1 MNDSKSLVTHYSFAD
16 NYPLGLMGDNLI
28 WLYVFALTVD
38 ETQVQKVDIHPFITK
53 PIEVTIPPMK
63 FFCWLQLCIAKHEL
77 VVDHCQCLF
86 PQMNCFKSS
95 VQHDNK
101 YIGLPYS

>member
-1 MNDSKSLVTHYSFAD
+1 MNDFQIVTQSSFAD
-16 NYPLGLMGDNLI
+16 NYLLGLMGDNLI
-28 WLYVFALTVD
+28 WLYAFDLTGD

-63 FFCWLQLCIAKHEL
+63 FFCWLHLCIAKHEL

-101 YIGLPYS
+101 YISLTYF